1 MMLPS
6 KRWRLVLGGGALFA
20 AGAGMALL
28 LLRPAPVDRAM
39 PAAMDVASTAAPSA
53 GAPSAV
59 IVEIP
64 TDAAARAGLVDTE
77 VVALRLPA
85 TTRIPATVEPN
96 QYGVVAVTAPAGGRV
111 LRVVPQLGDRVA
123 AGSPLVVMHS
133 PELAR
138 AAADQAAATAAL
150 SAADRELERTRKLVA
165 IGAASRR
172 EVEEREAERADALAR
187 VEAARSEVRLLG
199 GGANRSG
206 EMTVR
211 AAAAG
216 VVTERAVNPGVVVER
231 GAPLL
236 TTASLSPVWVIGE
249 LAEADM
255 ARVRIGDRATIRSDA
270 YPGLDV
276 SGRVTYIAPEVR
288 RETRTAQIRIETP
301 NEGGRLRFGMLV
313 EARLE
318 SNAGGETPAVPAA
331 AMQRIGAATVV
342 YVAVP
347 GSRSKFEERKVEIG
361 TERDGMVTI
370 LSGLRAGERV
380 VSTGSF
386 FVRAEADRQG
396 LRSAATA
403 PHAHSPSA
411 AAAPG
416 PTRVI
421 PISVDAGG
429 FTPSR
434 VALRR
439 GEQVI
444 LRFTRVT
451 ESCATE
457 VVVPPSSEK
466 RPLPLKQAVDVP
478 FAASRPGE
486 FTFSC
491 GMNMLKGSLVV
502 Q

>member
-1 MMLPS
+1 MMLTS
-6 KRWRLVLGGGALFA
+6 RRWKLALGGGALFA

-28 LLRPAPVDRAM
+28 LLRPAALEHQM
-39 PAAMDVASTAAPSA
+39 AASRDTAAAAAPSPTTPA
-53 GAPSAV
+53 AV

-64 TDAAARAGLVDTE
+64 SDVAARAGLVETE

-85 TTRIPATVEPN
+85 TTRIPATIEPN
-96 QYGVVAVTAPAGGRV
+96 AYSVVAITAAAGGRV

-123 AGSPLVVMHS
+123 AGSPLVVVHS

-138 AAADQAAATAAL
+138 AATDQAAATAAL

-187 VEAARSEVRLLG
+187 VDAARSEVRLLG

-206 EMTVR
+206 EMTVK
-211 AAAAG
+211 APAAG
-216 VVTERAVNPGVVVER
+216 IVTERAVNPGVVVER
-231 GAPLL
+231 GAPLI

-255 ARVRIGDRATIRSDA
+255 ARVRIGDRATINSDA

-318 SNAGGETPAVPAA
+318 SAVGGETLGVPAA
-331 AMQRIGAATVV
+331 AVQRIGAATVV
-342 YVAVP
+342 YVVAT
-347 GSRSKFEERKVEIG
+347 GSRSRFEERNVETG
-361 TERDGMVTI
+361 TQRDGMVTI
-370 LSGLRAGERV
+370 LNGLRAGERV
-380 VSTGSF
+380 ISTGSV

-396 LRSAATA
+396 LRPTA
-403 PHAHSPSA
+403 PPA
-411 AAAPG
+411 AVSGPAASTAQTPQ
-416 PTRVI
+416 RII
-421 PISVDAGG
+421 PVSVDAAG
-429 FTPSR
+429 FTPAR
-434 VALRR
+434 VSLGK
-439 GEQVI
+439 GETVI
-444 LRFTRVT
+444 LRFMRVA

-457 VVVPPSSEK
+457 VIVPPSSEK
-466 RPLPLKQAVDVP
+466 RSLPLKENVDVR
-478 FAASRPGE
+478 FVGGRAGE

-491 GMNMLKGSLVV
+491 GMNMLKGTLVV

>member
-1 MMLPS
+1 MMLTS
-6 KRWRLVLGGGALFA
+6 RRWRLVLGGGALFA

-28 LLRPAPVDRAM
+28 LLRPMAVEREM
-39 PAAMDVASTAAPSA
+39 PAAMDVASTAARSEA
-53 GAPSAV
+53 TPSAV

-64 TDAAARAGLVDTE
+64 TDAAARAGLVETE
-77 VVALRLPA
+77 VVALQLPS

-96 QYGVVAVTAPAGGRV
+96 AYSVVAITAPAGGRV

-123 AGSPLVVMHS
+123 AGSPLVVIHS
-133 PELAR
+133 PDLAR
-138 AAADQAAATAAL
+138 AATDQVAAAAEL

-211 AAAAG
+211 AAATG

-231 GAPLL
+231 GAPLI

-255 ARVRIGDRATIRSDA
+255 ARVRIGDRAKIHSDA

-276 SGRVTYIAPEVR
+276 TGRVTYIAPEVR

-301 NEGGRLRFGMLV
+301 NDGSRLRFGMLV
-313 EARLE
+313 EARSE
-318 SNAGGETPAVPAA
+318 SAAGSETLAVPAGA
-331 AMQRIGAATVV
+331 VQRIGAATVV
-342 YVAVP
+342 YVAAP
-347 GSRSKFEERKVEIG
+347 DSRSRFEERKVEIG

-370 LSGLRAGERV
+370 LSGLGTGERV

-386 FVRAEADRQG
+386 FLRAEADRQG
-396 LRSAATA
+396 LRGTARPPAASDPAASAAQ
-403 PHAHSPSA
+403 S
-411 AAAPG
+411 
-416 PTRVI
+416 PTRIVS
-421 PISVDAGG
+421 ISVDATG

-434 VALRR
+434 LSLRK

-444 LRFTRVT
+444 LRFTRVA

-457 VVVPPSSEK
+457 VIVPPNAEK
-466 RPLPLKQAVDVP
+466 RALPLKVNVDVP
-478 FAASRPGE
+478 FMASRGGE

-491 GMNMLKGSLVV
+491 GMNMLKGTLVV